1 MTRKE
6 FKNHMAQIDP
16 ESPTAVDDL
25 ADLFERDYQE
35 EGRDL
40 TDPDVIEDLKI
51 AAETDLHHHM
61 SRYDD
66 LLNKINQELR
76 KAGAT
81 EAQINWGLFGD
92 VELPTFSYFRCNQ
105 MANRLIQ
112 HSYQITYC
120 LGELKMLSKYTEC
133 LDRDELERIRK
144 EYRRRFG

>member
-6 FKNHMAQIDP
+6 FSDHMKKIDP
-16 ESPTAVDDL
+16 ESPTVMDDL
-25 ADLFERDYQE
+25 AALLERDYQE

-40 TDPDVIEDLKI
+40 SDPVMIENLQI
-51 AAETDLHHHM
+51 AAEEDLHYHM

-66 LLNKINQELR
+66 LLEKINGELR

-92 VELPTFSYFRCNQ
+92 VELPTVPYLLCNS
-105 MANRLIQ
+105 MAKRLIR

-120 LGELKMLSKYTEC
+120 LGELKMLSKYTDKVETAE
-133 LDRDELERIRK
+133 LDRIRK

>member
-6 FKNHMAQIDP
+6 FADHMNRIDP

-25 ADLFERDYQE
+25 AALFEKDYQE

-40 TDPDVIEDLKI
+40 TDQAVAEELK
-51 AAETDLHHHM
+51 ATAEADLHHHM
-61 SRYDD
+61 TCYDD
-66 LLNKINQELR
+66 LLGKINGELR

-92 VELPTFSYFRCNQ
+92 VELPALAYLRCNN
-105 MANRLIQ
+105 MAKRLIQ

-120 LGELKMLSKYTEC
+120 LGELKMLSRYT
-133 LDRDELERIRK
+133 DHVDVAELERVRK
-144 EYRRRFG
+144 EYRRRVG

>member
-6 FKNHMAQIDP
+6 FANHMAQIDP
-16 ESPTAVDDL
+16 EASTAVEEL

-40 TDPDVIEDLKI
+40 TDPDLIEDLKS
-51 AAETDLHHHM
+51 AAEADLHHHM
-61 SRYDD
+61 DHYDD
-66 LLNKINQELR
+66 LLEKINQELR

-92 VELPTFSYFRCNQ
+92 VELPTLSYLRCNR
-105 MANRLIQ
+105 MAKSLIK

-120 LGELKMLSKYTEC
+120 LGELKMLSKYTDS
-133 LDRDELERIRK
+133 LVKDELKRIRK
-144 EYRRRFG
+144 DYGRRFG